1 MKNAI
6 LGCGAA
12 ALLLFAAACEK
23 DRTVTPVPPSTDNM
37 WRIGN
42 TTYTAASTES
52 STAGGSYQVAAAVQ
66 GPAGV
71 NGITFVF
78 PTASR
83 PEPGAYLAVTNF
95 SGVGKEV
102 KVFTQ
107 NDNGVSIVQY
117 NTTGYDSIR
126 ATVDTGTQNRIT
138 INLPAA
144 WALNAANSNDS
155 VRISASGIKAQ

>member
-12 ALLLFAAACEK
+12 ALILFATACEK
-23 DRTVTPVPPSTDNM
+23 DRTVTPTPPNTNNM
-37 WRIGN
+37 WHVGN
-42 TTYTAASTES
+42 NSYTAASTES
-52 STAGGSYQVAAAVQ
+52 TNTGGLFQVSAAVQ

-78 PTASR
+78 PTSTR
-83 PEPGAYLAVTNF
+83 PDAGAYLAVTNF
-95 SGVGKEV
+95 SGVGNEV
-102 KVFTQ
+102 MVFTQ
-107 NDNGVSIVQY
+107 NDNGLSVVRY

-126 ATVDTGTQNRIT
+126 AVVNNNNNLVT

-144 WALNAANSNDS
+144 WALNAANSHDS
-155 VRISASGIKAQ
+155 VRISASGIMEH